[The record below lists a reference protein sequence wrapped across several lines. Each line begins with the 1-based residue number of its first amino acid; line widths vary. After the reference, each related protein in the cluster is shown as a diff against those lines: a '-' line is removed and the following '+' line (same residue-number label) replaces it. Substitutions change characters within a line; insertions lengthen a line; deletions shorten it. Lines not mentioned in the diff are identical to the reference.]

1 MNKMAVLFC
10 IQVGFL
16 KGYCHDNFVAFSSIL
31 WRVIYYDPEPL
42 ICSKQEHFCNHKRKD
57 IKGFSEG
64 GQTSVSFLEIFPTH
78 NDKT

>member
-1 MNKMAVLFC
+1 MAVLFC
-10 IQVGFL
+10 IRVGFL

-42 ICSKQEHFCNHKRKD
+42 FQTRTLLQPQEED